1 MEREMNRQK
10 KNRGFTLAELLIV
23 VAIIGI
29 LVAIS
34 IPVFSAQLHKAK
46 VATDEANLRIYYSEL
61 MADYQSTEEYDPS
74 ISSDMG
80 KNISDTITFK
90 AGHQFKLKAGM
101 YAIIRP
107 DEIHPTFSGYQI
119 HYFCPD
125 GYTKTYG

>member
-1 MEREMNRQK
+1 MRNDGRKDNKRPERAATAVRTISFSRQ
-10 KNRGFTLAELLIV
+10 FT
-23 VAIIGI
+23 I
-29 LVAIS
+29 LS
-34 IPVFSAQLHKAK
+34 IEYRKG
-46 VATDEANLRIYYSEL
+46 
-61 MADYQSTEEYDPS
+61 EYDPS
-74 ISSDMG
+74 ISSEMG

-90 AGHQFKLKAGM
+90 DGHQFKLKAGM